1 MINEKADV
9 NKLFFRK
16 IILLMVFTVIL
27 TGLIPSIFDFEKYYG
42 ISRFI
47 NPGYTSI
54 LLDGKFEFYA
64 TIFMSFFSLISLI
77 LIYFFVP
84 IGKYF
89 FLTYFSL
96 NFFLIMFGGDII
108 NYGVLYPVEWLK
120 NVTEALLLYQMFL
133 GTFDIIKGPQ
143 LHFLTILQDTK
154 HHN

>member
-1 MINEKADV
+1 MICEKV
-9 NKLFFRK
+9 ENNKIFFRK

-27 TGLIPSIFDFEKYYG
+27 AGLIPSIFDFEKYYG

-47 NPGYTSI
+47 NPGYISV

-77 LIYFFVP
+77 LIYFFIP

-89 FLTYFSL
+89 FLIYFCT
-96 NFFLIMFGGDII
+96 NFFLIMLGGDII

-120 NVTEALLLYQMFL
+120 NVTEGLLLYQMFF
-133 GTFDIIKGPQ
+133 GANKEQFQIRKFKT
-143 LHFLTILQDTK
+143 
-154 HHN
+154 

>member
-1 MINEKADV
+1 MNNEKV
-9 NKLFFRK
+9 ETNKIFFRR

-47 NPGYTSI
+47 NPGYISV

-108 NYGVLYPVEWLK
+108 NYGFLYPLEWIK

-133 GTFDIIKGPQ
+133 GGNKENFRKKIKIIS
-143 LHFLTILQDTK
+143 
-154 HHN
+154 

>member
-1 MINEKADV
+1 MNNEKV
-9 NKLFFRK
+9 ETNKIFFRR

-47 NPGYTSI
+47 NPGYISV

-89 FLTYFSL
+89 FLAYFSL
-96 NFFLIMFGGDII
+96 NFFLIMLGGDII
-108 NYGVLYPVEWLK
+108 NYGFLYPLEWLK

-133 GTFDIIKGPQ
+133 GANKDNFRIRKLKT
-143 LHFLTILQDTK
+143 
-154 HHN
+154 

>member
-64 TIFMSFFSLISLI
+64 TIFMSFFSLVSLI

-96 NFFLIMFGGDII
+96 NFFLIMFGGDVI
-108 NYGVLYPVEWLK
+108 NYGFLYPLEWLK
-120 NVTEALLLYQMFL
+120 NVAEALLLYQMFL
-133 GTFDIIKGPQ
+133 GGNKENFRK
-143 LHFLTILQDTK
+143 K
-154 HHN
+154 N

>member
-1 MINEKADV
+1 MINEKV
-9 NKLFFRK
+9 ETNKIFFRR

-47 NPGYTSI
+47 NPGYTSL

-108 NYGVLYPVEWLK
+108 NYGFLYPLEWLK

-133 GTFDIIKGPQ
+133 GGNKENFRK
-143 LHFLTILQDTK
+143 K
-154 HHN
+154 N

>member
-9 NKLFFRK
+9 NKLFFRR

-47 NPGYTSI
+47 NPGYTSV
-54 LLDGKFEFYA
+54 LLDGKFELYA

-89 FLTYFSL
+89 FLAYFSL

-108 NYGVLYPVEWLK
+108 NYGFLYPLEWLK

-133 GTFDIIKGPQ
+133 GGNKENFRKKIKIIS
-143 LHFLTILQDTK
+143 
-154 HHN
+154 

>member
-1 MINEKADV
+1 MINQKVET
-9 NKLFFRK
+9 NKIFFRR

-27 TGLIPSIFDFEKYYG
+27 TGLITSVFDFEKYYG

-47 NPGYTSI
+47 NPGYISV
-54 LLDGKFEFYA
+54 LLDGKFELYA

-77 LIYFFVP
+77 LIYFFIP

-89 FLTYFSL
+89 FLIYFCA
-96 NFFLIMFGGDII
+96 NFFLIMLGGDII

-133 GTFDIIKGPQ
+133 GANKDNFRIRKLKT
-143 LHFLTILQDTK
+143 
-154 HHN
+154 

>member
-1 MINEKADV
+1 MINEKVDV
-9 NKLFFRK
+9 NKLFFRR

-27 TGLIPSIFDFEKYYG
+27 TVLIPSIFDFEKYYG

-47 NPGYTSI
+47 NPGYTSV

-64 TIFMSFFSLISLI
+64 TIFMSFFSLFSLI
-77 LIYFFVP
+77 LIYFFVR

-108 NYGVLYPVEWLK
+108 NYGFLYPLEWLK

-133 GTFDIIKGPQ
+133 GRNKENFRK
-143 LHFLTILQDTK
+143 K
-154 HHN
+154 N

>member
-1 MINEKADV
+1 MINEKADI
-9 NKLFFRK
+9 NKLFFRR

-47 NPGYTSI
+47 NPGYISV

-64 TIFMSFFSLISLI
+64 IIFMSFFSLISLI

-108 NYGVLYPVEWLK
+108 NYGFLYPLEWLK

-133 GTFDIIKGPQ
+133 GGNKENFRK
-143 LHFLTILQDTK
+143 K
-154 HHN
+154 N